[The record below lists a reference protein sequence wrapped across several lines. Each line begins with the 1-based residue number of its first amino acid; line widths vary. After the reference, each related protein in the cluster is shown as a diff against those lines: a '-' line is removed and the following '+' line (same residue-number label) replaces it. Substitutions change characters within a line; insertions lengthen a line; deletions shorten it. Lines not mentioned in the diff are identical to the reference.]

1 MTWRWGRVLGGPQ
14 LKMSC
19 SCFLLQ
25 ILAKWKS
32 VAARRVRPPWPC
44 PDPLTARLDTEIK
57 KKNWHCS
64 STVVSTFILHD
75 NTAGEILMFCNS
87 SNSELCLCDISV
99 PRIPPSPLLL
109 PPSWLRYPRR
119 ESPQRSGPRGFT
131 VPDCQSK
138 TPFST
143 CEVTYLKN
151 GCCGDCV

>member
-1 MTWRWGRVLGGPQ
+1 MTLRPGAWRTAVEAELLMLPTADSRQVKICGGQESQASPT
-14 LKMSC
+14 LS
-19 SCFLLQ
+19 
-25 ILAKWKS
+25 
-32 VAARRVRPPWPC
+32 WPSHC
-44 PDPLTARLDTEIK
+44 QTGHRNN

-131 VPDCQSK
+131 VPDCQLK